1 MSHYYYTL
9 DISFPFSGIC
19 LRGLE
24 CTCGSS
30 VKASSFSCE
39 LKEFVFEAFLV
50 LSCELETLLV
60 LFKCIVWIGLVT
72 SDGPPAFDPWDH
84 TVLLSS
90 TWKLFVKSSNKFTIQ
105 ALLGINWWFSNQF
118 TNLHRTNR
126 SIYSP
131 YHTQPLYLLLWCFE
145 AQNGSS
151 RAMMISN
158 VLRPHDSYLWRSL
171 HWLILSHLLRISFNK
186 Q

>member
-1 MSHYYYTL
+1 MTYEILGSCDCMSHYYYTL

-50 LSCELETLLV
+50 LSCELEPLLV
-60 LFKCIVWIGLVT
+60 LFKCIVWTGLLT
-72 SDGPPAFDPWDH
+72 SDGPAAFCPWDH

-90 TWKLFVKSSNKFTIQ
+90 TCKLFTKSNHFFTIY
-105 ALLGINWWFSNQF
+105 LMWYSENYKYDSSINLQTYIVQIVVSTLHITHSLYICFYGVLKLKTDRAAQWW
-118 TNLHRTNR
+118 
-126 SIYSP
+126 
-131 YHTQPLYLLLWCFE
+131 
-145 AQNGSS
+145 
-151 RAMMISN
+151 
-158 VLRPHDSYLWRSL
+158 
-171 HWLILSHLLRISFNK
+171 
-186 Q
+186 